1 MRSLHTSHACNFQ
14 DMQKMKVSKAYNQS
28 NWLSTSLKTFSTPFY
43 TIPDPATQFINKS
56 WYFDLLVNNNNN
68 ELYLNDHTN
77 TYSIAKAMFRNG
89 NYNSDL
95 WEFKMAVIL
104 QWYYCS
110 CLLQF
115 WSEIIR
121 WGIGILKSWKIF
133 GIRNPGLWN
142 PNTAHI
148 SFRNPKSP

>member
-1 MRSLHTSHACNFQ
+1 MTTQIHTVLQELCLG
-14 DMQKMKVSKAYNQS
+14 MEI
-28 NWLSTSLKTFSTPFY
+28 T
-43 TIPDPATQFINKS
+43 TQ
-56 WYFDLLVNNNNN
+56 
-68 ELYLNDHTN
+68 
-77 TYSIAKAMFRNG
+77 G
-89 NYNSDL
+89 NYVTLILVLTKYLAYPTPDAAINLRLRRVGDTDL

-104 QWYYCS
+104 YSGNLYCS

-121 WGIGILKSWKIF
+121 WGIRILKSWKIF

-148 SFRNPKSP
+148 SFRNPKSPL